1 MQYLVSFVPFLP
13 PPRPWDRIALAS
25 AAASQMRCYW
35 KLVSHGP
42 RRCYEPCNNLPIFI
56 LFDFINTGVSRESPV
71 GNRGKM
77 KKKRKEKYI
86 YIYKQSQLK
95 PSGYHHLM
103 VQCRERGSYQEH
115 SSVALGKK
123 RTFPLECLN
132 ALALTLLSPSTC
144 PSLSSV
150 LKASLTYPVEQH
162 YLGSGWLA
170 GAGTPNLTP
179 PPASMIALSMEL

>member
-1 MQYLVSFVPFLP
+1 MALGGVPSHAIIYPFSFCLISLTPG
-13 PPRPWDRIALAS
+13 
-25 AAASQMRCYW
+25 SQERAQ
-35 KLVSHGP
+35 LG
-42 RRCYEPCNNLPIFI
+42 
-56 LFDFINTGVSRESPV
+56 TG
-71 GNRGKM
+71 GKNE
-77 KKKRKEKYI
+77 KEKKGKK

-170 GAGTPNLTP
+170 GAGTPDLAP